1 MRRGGTDSTVA
12 TIWSRQAV
20 DAAMERRA
28 VERDGVSAGLLELDD
43 HSGRRL
49 LDGAKLTGTTASEW
63 ARASAELQ
71 ALWTVFEAYQ
81 KVLDR
86 VAALRGGPK
95 ARLGDR
101 EVDALAELLTGRS
114 VALPRQ
120 AVPFE
125 RRGLLDPASTQD
137 FLTLDEAVASMT
149 ATYAKVKKVAVAA
162 ENAWNLLLDPLDQLS
177 AKVRRARA
185 AADEVDVTGD
195 PVLGRLDRVERETG
209 ELRRQALTD
218 PLGMVAA
225 GAASSPAV
233 DRLAVEAE
241 GIRVELEQAL
251 VARNEFDQRV
261 AALRDTAESIAE
273 AEAQAERARAE
284 VLDKIVSPR
293 VPRPSQAAALLR
305 TKVDTL
311 VRERGG
317 RSWTLMGRELA
328 TLEQNSR
335 VILENARRRV
345 SEVRAPLDKRDELR
359 GLLDAYR
366 ARAARHGVAE
376 HPEPSAAHRA
386 AHELLWSAP
395 CDLAAAEQ
403 AVRRYQAA
411 VGAVM
416 PKIS

>member
-1 MRRGGTDSTVA
+1 MGA
-12 TIWSRQAV
+12 IWSRQAV
-20 DAAMERRA
+20 DAAIERRA
-28 VERDGVSAGLLELDD
+28 AERDGVSAGLLELDD
-43 HSGRRL
+43 HPGRRL
-49 LDGAKLTGTTASEW
+49 LDGAKLTGATAVAW
-63 ARASAELQ
+63 AAASDELQ

-86 VAALRGGPK
+86 AAAMRGAPK

-101 EVDALAELLTGRS
+101 EIEALAGLLAGRS

-137 FLTLDEAVASMT
+137 LITLDEAVATMT
-149 ATYAKVKKVAVAA
+149 AAYAKVKKVAVDA
-162 ENAWNLLLDPLDQLS
+162 ENAWNLLLDPLDRLS
-177 AKVRRARA
+177 ARVRQARA
-185 AADEVDVTGD
+185 VADRVELTGD
-195 PVLGRLDRVERETG
+195 PVLDRLASVEKETA
-209 ELRRQALTD
+209 ELRRRALTD

-233 DRLAVEAE
+233 GRLTLEADSV
-241 GIRVELEQAL
+241 RAELERAL
-251 VARNEFDQRV
+251 TARDEFDRRV
-261 AALRDTAESIAE
+261 TALRETVALIAAAE
-273 AEAQAERARAE
+273 ADAETARAE
-284 VLDKIVSPR
+284 VREKILAPR
-293 VPRPSQAAALLR
+293 IPRPSQAAALLR
-305 TKVDTL
+305 TKVDALT
-311 VRERGG
+311 RERGG
-317 RSWTLMGRELA
+317 RSWTLTGRELA

-335 VILENARRRV
+335 VILENARKRV
-345 SEVRAPLDKRDELR
+345 AEVRAPLDRRDELR

-386 AHELLWSAP
+386 ARELLWSAP